1 MVIRVYASTTLEGNA
16 NTYVGPAGTIIV
28 DADSQISVADEQ
40 GTPGGIPISANTGN
54 ITFAD
59 TTIATAN
66 HSNITVEAGSQS
78 WVFET
83 AGTLLVPTPHSHLM
97 TLTCG
102 TGNYVPTLSKPTL
115 TLTGDPWFFQGEF
128 QYDANGVAELLLNNP
143 FPELD
148 NPGYDSNDSFVFDST
163 VTGIPGYVLLLQLQ
177 NVVYG
182 GPAGWTANVNA
193 TEPPAYPSTLLANG
207 ALKFTSDTASWT
219 MGLDG
224 QFTLPNNTAGAVIA
238 VSLNGGPAV
247 GYTTATNVPTVADS
261 GVGSGLT
268 VDLVADGSSI
278 SSVTVNQPGQNY
290 APGDQILINQE
301 SSTGTGELTIVGVRN
316 INSTI
321 EWLGL
326 ANLSVNSDQ
335 AMVLDVGSQPWKFDS
350 TGALTLP
357 DGGYL
362 DNNGGITRL
371 GAAGN
376 EGAQIGS
383 ADTQNYVTASNVGV
397 TIQTLAD
404 STNSLWVFDL
414 DGYVTMPLHARLNS
428 GGVGNTNSAEFGTV
442 VNTYGD
448 NGVVQNSQIYM
459 SAGTGEARILV
470 NMAGD
475 TLVYYGTE
483 EVSNPNFTGMVAMDP
498 NVRSQYAIA
507 LDSNSNIILGG
518 AQPGGTLIS
527 SDYIAGLG
535 SLNSDY
541 NLNGVYVDTMR
552 TVVSGLDNVKIQTGG
567 GNVWTFGSD
576 GVLAFPAGG
585 DIVDSVGTSIL
596 DRISVTG
603 SSAVL
608 TKDQYNTS
616 RLTFTGNATIETA
629 GYLSGSGG
637 LALVNSSGQQYV
649 IVQSDRVQINTGFP
663 DQGTGLQSYNEW
675 QFLKSGV
682 FKLPTTGII
691 ENSGNQWTFGFDG
704 NIVLPGT
711 ASILSDN
718 VMTLQ
723 SGDTL
728 FLRSDAGGVG
738 IYSGNSQL
746 STTSDLGIEAYA
758 DSINLTPNAEG
769 AVLIDI
775 NNTNAFVEIS
785 GPVGSWMFTGDGN
798 LTLPTGGQIVSAAG
812 TGNVVITA
820 NDGIAQS
827 WLFDGNGNLTLPA
840 GGTINYSDGSNA
852 LVGGTTSPP
861 NYASLA
867 QSVVVTPP
875 TFGNGGG
882 GQLRV
887 DVNAVV
893 VSSNVNISN
902 VGFMITAL
910 GTGSSGV
917 GLLAEGTP
925 ATGVQTI
932 QINGISGVNQTYY
945 VSAFVTSQLGTTWS
959 EVYLATSGICLIAGT
974 MITLADGTKKAIEN
988 ITYSDTLLAWDFD
1001 QGKFT
1006 TAKPLW
1012 IKQGE
1017 TGGAHNRL
1025 TFSDGTVLRTFDQHR
1040 IFNKQWGAF
1049 TYPMTDNT
1057 PLGTLTF
1064 NEHGDEVM
1072 LVNKEQVFGRVEYYN
1087 VITDRHINLFSDS
1100 ILTSCRLNNA
1110 YPIVDMQFNKAGR
1123 TLRDPSEFAGIDAR
1137 WIAGLRLCE
1146 QTYSAD
1152 DMRWYV
1158 ARLERL
1164 DIAQLDSDQ
1173 SAAA

>member
-143 FPELD
+143 FPELE

-163 VTGIPGYVLLLQLQ
+163 VTGIPGYVLKLELTD
-177 NVVYG
+177 VTHP

-219 MGLDG
+219 MGIDG

-552 TVVSGLDNVKIQTGG
+552 TVVSGINNVQIQTGG
-567 GNVWTFGSD
+567 GEIWTFGSD
-576 GVLAFPAGG
+576 GNLTFPNGDLTIGSDLFGAPAIIGAAGKNISMLASGVGDGYEVSSSIGWVDSITEPTKIAAVSANNPLFAGAGDVGIVTGDYFYTGNTNVWNFGADGSLAFPNALSNTNSQIYTTNGG
-585 DIVDSVGTSIL
+585 YQTVFE
-596 DRISVTG
+596 
-603 SSAVL
+603 
-608 TKDQYNTS
+608 
-616 RLTFTGNATIETA
+616 TFG
-629 GYLSGSGG
+629 
-637 LALVNSSGQQYV
+637 VK
-649 IVQSDRVQINTGFP
+649 
-663 DQGTGLQSYNEW
+663 GTGQKLTLDFDDAAVKIQSQAETEW
-675 QFLKSGV
+675 K
-682 FKLPTTGII
+682 
-691 ENSGNQWTFGFDG
+691 FGQDG

-758 DSINLTPNAEG
+758 DSINLTPNAQG

-798 LTLPTGGQIVSAAG
+798 LTLPT
-812 TGNVVITA
+812 
-820 NDGIAQS
+820 
-827 WLFDGNGNLTLPA
+827 

-974 MITLADGTKKAIEN
+974 MITLADGTKKAIEH

-1017 TGGAHNRL
+1017 TGGAHNKL

-1072 LVNKEQVFGRVEYYN
+1072 LVNKEQVFGPVEYYN

-1110 YPIVDMQFNKAGR
+1110 YPIVDMQFNKTGR
-1123 TLRDPSEFAGIDAR
+1123 TLRDASEFVGIDAR

-1173 SAAA
+1173 SVAA